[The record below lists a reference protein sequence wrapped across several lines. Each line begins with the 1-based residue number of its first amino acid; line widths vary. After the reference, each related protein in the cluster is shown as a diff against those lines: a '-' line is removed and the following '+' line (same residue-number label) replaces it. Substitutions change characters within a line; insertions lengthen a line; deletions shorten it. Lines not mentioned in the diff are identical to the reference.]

1 MKRPASKHLLVLGR
15 IAGITILTFILGEVS
30 LRVYDYFQPS
40 YIFYNES
47 YIESF
52 RGKPFASYGK
62 FRLNSLGF
70 RGKEFTPKPAHGFRI
85 VALGDS
91 FAFGVVPYDANYLT
105 LIEASLQKSHPNVDL
120 LNMGIVKTGPSDYWG
135 LLKDEGL
142 SYEPDLV
149 LLSFFIGNDFS
160 DAFFAGTRRRRLY
173 EFSYVATLIYRASTV
188 ARSYRGPLTRAAYF
202 NYCDDCATMTEERF
216 LRVERGRSKMY
227 IKGYKRF
234 SRSVD
239 SAMTYLEKIKAL
251 CKERGVQL
259 VVVLIPD
266 ELQINRDLQKTV
278 RAKFHPHVADND
290 WDPALPNRTLAA
302 RLSKAGIDTIDLYDS
317 FAATGAQ
324 KRLYKPRDTH
334 WNIAG
339 NQLAANVVAVH
350 LEKFA
355 KWNK

>member
-1 MKRPASKHLLVLGR
+1 MKRPASKHILLCGR
-15 IAGITILTFILGEVS
+15 IVGITVLTFILGEVS
-30 LRVYDYFQPS
+30 LRVYDYFRPS

-47 YIESF
+47 YIERF

-70 RGKEFTPKPAHGFRI
+70 RGKEFTPKPANGFRI

-91 FAFGVVPYDANYLT
+91 FAFGVVPYEANYLT

-120 LNMGIVKTGPSDYWG
+120 LNMAIVGIGPSDYWE
-135 LLKDEGL
+135 LLKDDGL

-149 LLSFFIGNDFS
+149 LLSFFIGNDFVG
-160 DAFFAGTRRRRLY
+160 ARRRRLY
-173 EFSYVATLIYRASTV
+173 EFSYVATLIYRSGKV
-188 ARSYRGPLTRAAYF
+188 ARNYRGRRTPAADF
-202 NYCDDCATMTEERF
+202 NYCDDCATMTEEGY
-216 LRVERGRSKMY
+216 LKVQRGRSKMY

-239 SAMTYLEKIKAL
+239 AAMTYLEKIQAL

-266 ELQINRDLQKTV
+266 ELQINRELQKIV

-290 WDPALPNRTLAA
+290 WDPLMPNRTLAV

-317 FAATGAQ
+317 LAATGAQ

-339 NQLAANVVAVH
+339 NQLAANVIGVH